1 MHFKNVFQLK
11 FVLILQFL
19 TTTEIL
25 CLDLQNKLGTYIK
38 LLAVK

>member
-19 TTTEIL
+19 ATTEIL
-25 CLDLQNKLGTYIK
+25 YMDLQNKLGTHIK